1 MTAPITGLV
10 TQVSVAGGDRVLL
23 GAPLLAIEA
32 MKMEHI
38 VRAPID
44 GVIEEVVVAPGDRV
58 EQGADLLR
66 FVKESGR

>member
-10 TQVSVAGGDRVLL
+10 TQVSVTSGDRVRS

-44 GVIEEVVVAPGDRV
+44 GVIDEILVAPGDRV
-58 EQGADLLR
+58 EQGADLLKL
-66 FVKESGR
+66 VEESG